1 MDMDAIIAFVLL
13 FIIIIQILIT
23 LGALLNDDFDNS
35 FFKIFINV
43 CSLTVFLLF
52 LFLMNKP
59 RAIDVYRGKTTLE
72 ITYKNRTPIDT
83 TVVWKNK

>member
-1 MDMDAIIAFVLL
+1 MDAIIALVLL
-13 FIIIIQILIT
+13 FIIIIQFLIT
-23 LGALLNDDFDNS
+23 LGVLLNDDFDNS

-59 RAIDVYRGKTTLE
+59 RSIDVYKGKTTLE
-72 ITYKNRTPIDT
+72 ITYKNRVPIDS
-83 TVVWKNK
+83 TVVWRNK